1 MTAKWE
7 KRVLKTPGAE
17 GRVAEIEDELTK
29 TWTLG
34 PDYPIVRC
42 RRCGAS
48 LEPKDIKSGFCW
60 VCGDM
65 GAVEFTRGEFDDW
78 AK

>member
-1 MTAKWE
+1 MEA
-7 KRVLKTPGAE
+7 
-17 GRVAEIEDELTK
+17 K

-42 RRCGAS
+42 HRCGS
-48 LEPKDIKSGFCW
+48 HLELKDIKSGWCW

-65 GAVEFTRGEFDDW
+65 GAVEFKREGGTW

>member
-1 MTAKWE
+1 MT
-7 KRVLKTPGAE
+7 
-17 GRVAEIEDELTK
+17 DNK

-34 PDYPIVRC
+34 PDYPVVRC
-42 RRCGAS
+42 RRCGS
-48 LEPKDIKSGFCW
+48 HLEPKDIKSGWCW

-65 GAVEFTRGEFDDW
+65 GTVEFTREGVDW

>member
-1 MTAKWE
+1 M
-7 KRVLKTPGAE
+7 RVKHE
-17 GRVAEIEDELTK
+17 GCCDGGGECLCPPANI
-29 TWTLG
+29 TWALG

-42 RRCGAS
+42 RRCGS
-48 LEPKDIKSGFCW
+48 HLEVGDIASGFCW

-65 GAVEFTRGEFDDW
+65 GAVEFTREGVDW